1 MTKKTIGILLIL
13 LIVMIMGVGAIS
25 AAYTND
31 VLLEEVSDTDIATA
45 SVVLKQDNNAS
56 LLASEASS
64 DVEKINENDNYDEK
78 SNQKLGST
86 SSNLNNDVL
95 SASNNDLVKASSNSF
110 YYEKTRTWYEDL
122 DDAIDEACD
131 NGGGKIRIWRGT
143 YGSDSDDVKIKISKG
158 VSITI
163 EPYGPDHTVIFD
175 GSKNDKWFFAIADNN
190 AKVTINNITFRNGG
204 AFQGGAIEIDEG
216 ELNLNNCIF
225 EGNKA
230 FQNLAG
236 GYGWGGAIYIDDDKC
251 TLEARNC
258 RFINNNAAS
267 GGGAVCVEG
276 EGSEARFYNC
286 YFEGN
291 TAVDGNDVLDKDKG
305 AHTFSYCDFIGQ
317 GSIEYEV
324 NYVDKSVTITPDVEG
339 KDEVN
344 YLALYHYGEF
354 YRGESYTASYDIS
367 KTFNTLDLGSYT
379 IYMMYSEQKRYIYKN
394 ASFRIVAN
402 DFILDDTQPFES
414 LSAAVNAIPNGGT
427 GVITVSGGT
436 YTESENFDV
445 IINNNKKVTI
455 MPKDGSLEPV
465 IFSANSY
472 LYQQMLKIYAD
483 CHLTMEDITITGQF
497 NNALYFDSGSY
508 GTISNCEFEN
518 IVNDA
523 KTMHPIN
530 MWNSNVLLNDCTFQS
545 NGNIL
550 CSYST
555 LNIIDCTFTN
565 NSAGYDGGAIGA
577 GTSNLTV
584 NGSKFI
590 DNVASRYG
598 GAIYAAH
605 LKVYD
610 TEFTGNSAETGGAIY
625 IENAN
630 SIINI
635 TSSVFD
641 SNIADNY
648 RNIYSES
655 ITREINF
662 EYNEYDLNLNISK
675 KDGSY
680 GLEYILDGDFDW
692 GSNLNNNY
700 TVLAGVADNETV
712 FGDLLAVEDN
722 KFKINLGVLSGGT
735 HEFFMPGID
744 YQKDRLDHFFGYH
757 YYSDLYENEFYLNDA
772 AYAKILIDKAK
783 ITLNL
788 IVNNVLI
795 PETPVLNIE
804 ANWDNNYT
812 IFVGNKYYQV
822 EVVNGKASMQLTG
835 LDLGNH
841 TVVGM
846 RDADENFE
854 MTMNFTTFT
863 ISKTY
868 SNFLVLST
876 NVEYDTLNEAV
887 ANSNGEDVIYIKK
900 GIYKNTGIV
909 ISNKTLDIIA
919 LEGAIFDAQ
928 GADANFIIVS
938 ENAAVDIW
946 GITFRGLHNRNTNY
960 GAIVNHGYLSLFA
973 CNFTDNKIT
982 KTSFAENG
990 GAAIFSDGYALEID
1004 DCNFINN
1011 EAPLKVGTAAVTS
1024 LGHDNVLITDSK
1036 FINNSAREGG
1046 AVHFKNIIQFE
1057 DAITSCDFEKNTA
1070 VKGSAIYVGNNSA
1083 YISVTLSDFKKN
1095 DIKNSLGE
1103 NAQLEG
1109 GVIYVNANNDVVLDI
1124 SLSNFEDNAN
1134 SNVDGG
1140 VICLDGS
1147 SRASIG
1153 SCIFNN
1159 NSGKRGS
1166 VILIKNPYDK
1176 KLTLF
1181 IDSSAFTNNNAVT
1194 GAILTSP
1201 RVTAF
1206 IDECL
1211 FANNTGE
1218 NRHICS
1224 NGFTVVHD
1232 SIFEV
1237 RDAKLNASSV
1247 RYGENAVISGIA
1259 DIGTNLNTAANLTVA
1274 GENVMI
1280 DIKNNT
1286 FSYKTE
1292 ILDHGKYYAVLKS
1305 IADSNNNKYLMD
1317 SITEIFRVNRNP
1329 IELNVSV
1336 DNITYGETLK
1346 VVERLPSNAM
1356 GTLGYQLNG
1365 KYYTKEEIESLKL
1378 DAGKYS
1384 LVAFYDYDDFA
1395 FSSTVVNFEVY
1406 KANPTI
1412 SVADVEV
1419 GYGDTII
1426 LNIETNVPSVY
1437 AIEIGDYKTAKFI
1450 NQSGSVEIE
1459 KTFEPGSY
1467 TIKVTSRARVNYI
1480 SNSTEATLKVNKNRA
1495 LFTLM
1500 GTDNIANSDESVLL
1514 VSTPDNAADTVT
1526 QSGMGDLSI
1535 SDFDDGTYEINAVFE
1550 GNDKYYSD
1558 NNKKTSLSIMKS
1570 AIILNNENLRASSDD
1585 NNLGEWGGEGKFLYQ
1600 YDEDDDY
1607 SYFDTL
1613 EDAVDEAVLY
1623 GAGIIT
1629 VRGGT
1634 YSVYSMD
1641 IEGEVELTIRAYA
1654 DEEVI
1659 FDCGGDDYFMLL
1671 TYETEVEPMEAP
1683 PFFYTYQTEGPTV
1696 TLENITVTG
1705 GKCTYGGAI
1714 DLEAGILTLMNC
1726 NFINNQ
1732 ATQGGAIYIGQSDAE
1747 NDAMVIAVNTT
1758 FINNYA
1764 EDEGGAIYIA
1774 SDNLDGQTTSASF
1787 YLCTFLENYQ
1797 GEDDERVRNY
1807 FAGGNVEEITS
1818 QYCVF
1823 NGNGEI
1829 YNLTIDKINQTV
1841 YVNGT
1846 SNDRFDSVVLLYFGQ
1861 APLYTFY
1868 NNGNPDFSIAFEDVM
1883 GGNYTLGVMNDHKFN
1898 TYIFDVQFEMIV
1910 PNFIISE
1917 DEVYENL
1924 TDAIDA
1930 VAQNGVIYANVN
1942 YYYEDNM
1949 EIDIRKSF
1957 TLKNFRDEGVIFDGS
1972 STQWFFT
1979 IAEGCSVV
1987 FDGIYFT
1994 DGAVKNHASIE
2005 NYGTLIIKNCTF
2017 ESFET
2022 GAIIYNSGLLNILN
2036 STFSL
2041 NSVNNAIVL
2050 NDANLFVDTVEFS
2063 YNIVNINSAVY
2074 NNGVA
2079 EIVSSNFTGNYN
2091 GGNGGAIYS
2100 INSLSIKDAVF
2111 TENEGYN
2118 GGVVYNEG
2126 TLVVLNST
2134 FEDNTANGYGG
2145 AIFNENKA
2153 NIFNSTFTGSSSEID
2168 GGAIYNNNVMAVDN
2182 STLVGNTANGRGG
2195 AIYNNKSLEL
2205 TKSLFGINFA
2215 DEFANIYNAG
2225 NIQFSENIFDFYDV
2239 ILIIPDGEYGIT
2251 TTITGTLD
2259 PQFNMDLQVVLPGF
2273 VNYEPATVT
2282 ISDGVFE
2289 YTTDILPKGV
2299 YDVVL
2304 NEVLQDN
2311 NYNLYYGEAITDR
2324 LIIHKANVYIN
2335 VTVDDIVLRNTDK
2348 AAPVLK
2354 ISANKDG
2361 LLRILFNNKFSEV
2374 NVVGGQVT
2382 LSLDAVGEGNY
2393 SVMVIREGDENYND
2407 AVNTTSFTVT
2417 EYEGSFIVNSTGGKF
2432 DNLSSAIENSESED
2446 IIYVMEGT
2454 YSGEVNL
2461 AQTISGKKL
2470 SIISLG
2476 DVVFDGNSTD
2486 LSFLTISENSDVTLC
2501 DIVITGFNAKN
2512 KLGVISNQGNL
2523 TVDGC
2528 TFTNNN
2534 LVEESSRIINTA
2546 GNLNIVDSEF
2556 YDNTLYGS
2564 DIIYGAIINGVANII
2579 VNESTFENNTINHG
2593 SIIRGVSMDSVKII
2607 SNEFAE
2613 NILSEESRIIYIF
2626 YSTDVFINS
2635 VFYNN
2640 NQSGIVIYSFGNSK
2654 LLVNNSIFIGN
2665 TMEYI
2670 INSGDNTQCIISE
2683 CAFTDN
2689 AVKNAVLSKD
2699 KNLSVLKSIFS
2710 ANTLSAQG
2718 ALNIASDMNATV
2730 NGSVFTENGVDK
2742 YRNIYSISAVNISNT
2757 TFDAINVDFTV
2768 HDIYYGQNETING
2781 TIDIGTNLNFTVNL
2795 DINSNTYSVNVTDG
2809 KFTYNAGILNGG
2821 DYNVVLNAED
2831 NNSNTYVFDKITKMF
2846 TVNRIDP
2853 ELSVS
2858 ISNIT
2863 RDEKLKVNTTLSNM
2877 FETVNRTAIN
2887 NITGEKFNITINK
2900 SATVRIVYEL
2910 NGNVY
2915 SKEQLEN
2922 LTLNPGNYLVT
2933 AMYGG
2938 DKNYLPATVMV
2949 NVVVHKIAP
2958 NITVSDVAANYAED
2972 IKVNVSVDVADYYTL
2987 FIGNE
2992 SKTLYVEDNATFIFQ
3007 NADFK
3012 PGSYEILAYVFE
3024 SDGYKEAYAN
3034 ATLTVN
3040 KAYGFFNLSND
3051 LIIYGENATIGVTV
3065 PVNAYGNITYVV
3077 YDENMKLVYTIKQS
3091 CLEELIVPNLNVG
3104 KYIVTGTYEGD
3115 SYYAADSRINSAVI
3129 LVLAKSI
3136 DLNITA
3142 SNITYGENATVNV
3155 ESNVDG
3161 KYLVYVGNKQF
3172 VVTVVNGAGNISV
3185 PDLSA
3190 GNHVVNVTVIDT
3202 NYSGFNETIF
3212 DVDHKPAS
3220 ATVSVEDIVY
3230 GDDAIVF
3237 VYGEIDGKY
3246 IVEIYNQNYTVN
3258 VVDGKGNTTISNL
3271 TVDEDIL
3278 TSVTL
3283 VDSNYSA
3290 YNTTTFNI
3298 APKQI
3303 SANII
3308 IKNITY
3314 GEDVAVIIQS
3324 DIAGD
3329 YIVTIRDINYTI
3341 SVKGKYGVKFIPNL
3355 GAGEDI
3361 IAYVSIVDGN
3371 YSAYNTTRFN
3381 ITPLVASVSIS
3392 VENITYGNDTV
3403 VSVVADVDG
3412 DYIVTIR
3419 DVNYTVSVNGGNG
3432 VVFISDLG
3440 VGSQIG
3446 VTVKRDDNYSAF
3458 NETAFDIVRKE
3469 TNVFVSVDDIV
3480 WNESAVVN
3488 VSADIDG
3495 MYALYVNNTEYLI
3508 NVTDGKANRVISG
3521 LAAGNYVVQ
3530 IGIVDGNY
3538 SAFNETAFNVVPK
3551 AVFLVVSVEDITY
3564 GEKARVIIEADA
3576 DGDYIVTIRD
3586 VNYTVS
3592 VNGGNGVVFISD
3604 LGVGSQI
3611 GVTVKRDDNYSAFN
3625 ETAFD
3630 IVRKETNVFVSVDDI
3645 VWNESA
3651 VVNVSADIDGMYA
3664 LYVNNTEY
3672 LINVTDGK
3680 ANRVISG
3687 LAAGNYVVQIG
3698 IVDGNYSAFNE
3709 TAFNVVPKAVFLVVS
3724 VEDITYGEKAR
3735 VIIEADLD
3743 GVYFVYVDNKQFAVT
3758 VRDGVGNVSVS
3769 NLTVG
3774 SYDVNVSIVDSNY
3787 GAVNST
3793 SFAVVPKQINVS
3805 VTVGDIVYGESAV
3818 VIVMSEVDGEYLVY
3832 VGDSPHVV
3840 NVVGSIGNVTV
3851 DGLAAGSHNANV
3863 NVVDGNYSGVASTT
3877 FEVVKAKTNVD
3888 IDFENVTTERPI
3900 LNFKLPADASGN
3912 VSLYVNGILS
3922 QIVNLVNGN
3931 AIIIVPNLITGYNN
3945 ITLVYSGD
3953 GNYGPVNKSAVINRN
3968 ATIRASDMTRG
3979 YNSGLDYNATLFDGN
3994 ESPLSNANV
4003 TIKVD
4008 TNIYTVQTDSNGV
4021 LKFNNKLAVGDYAI
4035 VILNPETDE
4044 YKLANLKIV
4053 KRITD
4058 NRNATIFFA
4067 DGSNYKVRIIGDDG
4081 DYVGA
4086 GEIVKINVG
4095 GKTCSVKTDK
4105 DGYANLKLSLK
4116 VKKYTITVTYKGF
4129 TTKNIVTVKSVVKP
4143 LKKTVKVKS
4152 TAKKLNIKLK
4162 LKGKKVLKKKYVYL
4176 KFKGKTYKAKT
4187 NQKGIATF
4195 KVSKSVI
4202 QKLNKG
4208 KKYKAVFTYK
4218 AKANGKTIKNTATCY
4233 VQKR

>member
-1 MTKKTIGILLIL
+1 
-13 LIVMIMGVGAIS
+13 MIMGVGAIS
-25 AAYTND
+25 AADTND
-31 VLLEEVSDTDIATA
+31 ALLGEVSDTDIATV

-78 SNQKLGST
+78 SNQKLGSA

-95 SASNNDLVKASSNSF
+95 SASNDDLVKASSNSF
-110 YYEKTRTWYEDL
+110 YYEKTGTWYEDL
-122 DDAIDEACD
+122 DDAVDEACD

-143 YGSDSDDVKIKISKG
+143 YGSDSDDVKIKISDG

-175 GSKNDKWFFAIADNN
+175 GSKNDKWFFAIADDN
-190 AKVTINNITFRNGG
+190 AKVIINNITFRNGG
-204 AFQGGAIEIDEG
+204 AFQGGAIEVDEG

-236 GYGWGGAIYIDDDKC
+236 GYGWGGAIYLDDDSC

-291 TAVDGNDVLDKDKG
+291 TAVEGNDVHDKDKG

-317 GSIEYEV
+317 GSIKYEV

-339 KDEVN
+339 QDEVN

-354 YRGESYTASYDIS
+354 YRGESYTSSYDIS
-367 KTFNTLDLGSYT
+367 KTFNNLDLGSYT
-379 IYMMYSEQKRYIYKN
+379 IYMMYSDQKRYIYKD

-402 DFILDDTQPFES
+402 DFILDDTQPFAN
-414 LSAAVNAIPNGGT
+414 LSAAVAAIPDGGT
-427 GVITVSGGT
+427 GVITVNGGT
-436 YTESENFDV
+436 YTESENFNV
-445 IINNNKKVTI
+445 KIENNKKVTI
-455 MPKDGSLEPV
+455 RPKDDSLEQV
-465 IFSANSY
+465 IFSANSSVSLLLDIFAGCY
-472 LYQQMLKIYAD
+472 
-483 CHLTMEDITITGQF
+483 LTMEDITMTGEF
-497 NNALYFDSGSY
+497 INALFFENAD
-508 GTISNCEFEN
+508 GTISNCEFKN
-518 IVNDA
+518 ILGDER
-523 KTMHPIN
+523 TSRHPISI
-530 MWNSNVLLNDCTFQS
+530 WYSNVVLNDCTFES
-545 NGNIL
+545 NSNIV
-550 CSYST
+550 CRQST
-555 LNIIDCTFTN
+555 LNVTDCTFTN
-565 NSAGYDGGAIGA
+565 NSDYYGGAIA
-577 GTSNLTV
+577 DTFYLSNLTV
-584 NGSKFI
+584 TGSKFI
-590 DNVASRYG
+590 GNDALHQG
-598 GAIYAAH
+598 GAIIAGN
-605 LKVYD
+605 LKIHD
-610 TEFTGNSAETGGAIY
+610 TEFIRNSAETGGAIY
-625 IENAN
+625 IGNAN

-635 TSSVFD
+635 TDCVFD

-655 ITREINF
+655 LTREINLA
-662 EYNEYDLNLNISK
+662 YNEYDLNLYISK

-680 GLEYILDGDFDW
+680 GLEYVLDGIFDW

-712 FGDLLAVEDN
+712 FGDLLTIEDN
-722 KFKINLGVLSGGT
+722 KFKINMGVLSAGT
-735 HEFFMPGID
+735 HEFYMHGID
-744 YQKDRLDHFFGYH
+744 YQRDRLDHFFGYH
-757 YYSDLYENEFYLNDA
+757 YYSDLYENEFYLNDT

-788 IVNNVLI
+788 AVDNVLI

-822 EVVNGKASMQLTG
+822 EVVNGKASMQLIG

-854 MTMNFTTFT
+854 LVMNFTTFT
-863 ISKTY
+863 IAKTY

-887 ANSNGEDVIYIKK
+887 ANSNEVDVIYIKK
-900 GIYKNTGIV
+900 GTYKNTGIV

-919 LEGAIFDAQ
+919 LEGAVFDAQ
-928 GADANFIIVS
+928 GADANFIIVN
-938 ENAAVDIW
+938 ENTAVDIW

-990 GAAIFSDGYALEID
+990 GAAIFHDGYSLEID
-1004 DCNFINN
+1004 NCNFINN

-1024 LGHDNVLITDSK
+1024 AGYEDVSIIDSK
-1036 FINNSAREGG
+1036 FINNTAREGG
-1046 AVHFKNIIQFE
+1046 ALHFKNISQFE
-1057 DAITSCDFEKNTA
+1057 AAIISCDFEQNTA
-1070 VKGSAIYVGNNSA
+1070 VKGSAMYIGNNSR
-1083 YISVTLSDFKKN
+1083 YLSVISSGFKKN

-1103 NAQLEG
+1103 NDQLEG
-1109 GVIYVNANNDVVLDI
+1109 GVIYVNANTSEVILDI
-1124 SLSNFEDNAN
+1124 GASYFENNSN

-1140 VICLDGS
+1140 VICLDG
-1147 SRASIG
+1147 ASKAYIE
-1153 SCIFNN
+1153 SCIFDYNL
-1159 NSGKRGS
+1159 GKLGS
-1166 VILIKNPYDK
+1166 VILIKNPYNK

-1181 IDSSAFTNNNAVT
+1181 VDSSVFINNTAAT
-1194 GAILTSP
+1194 GAIATSP
-1201 RVTAF
+1201 RVTTF

-1211 FANNTGE
+1211 FENNTGE
-1218 NRHICS
+1218 NRHIYN
-1224 NGFTVVHD
+1224 NGFAVVQN
-1232 SIFEV
+1232 SIFDV
-1237 RDAKLNASSV
+1237 KDIKLNALSV
-1247 RYGENAVISGIA
+1247 QYGENAVIGGIA

-1286 FSYKTE
+1286 FSYKTN
-1292 ILDHGKYYAVLKS
+1292 ILDHGRYYAVLNS
-1305 IADSNNNKYLMD
+1305 IVDSNNNTYLMD

-1356 GTLGYQLNG
+1356 GTLAYQLNG
-1365 KYYTKEEIESLKL
+1365 KYYTKDEIEALKL

-1426 LNIETNVPSVY
+1426 LNIETNVPSIY
-1437 AIEIGDYKTAKFI
+1437 IIEIEDYKTVKFI
-1450 NQSGSVEIE
+1450 NQSSSVEIE

-1480 SNSTEATLKVNKNRA
+1480 SNYTEATLKVNKNRA
-1495 LFTLM
+1495 FTLR
-1500 GTDNIANSDESVLL
+1500 GTDRVIDSDEAILM
-1514 VSTPDNAADTVT
+1514 VSTPDNVVDTVT
-1526 QSGMGDLSI
+1526 QSGLDDLFI
-1535 SDFDDGTYEINAVFE
+1535 SDFDDGTYEINAVVE
-1550 GNDKYYSD
+1550 GDNQYYSE
-1558 NNKKTSLSIMKS
+1558 NNIKNTPLSLMKS
-1570 AIILNNENLRASSDD
+1570 SINLNNENLRASPDN
-1585 NNLGEWGGEGKFLYQ
+1585 NNLGEWDDEGKFIYQ

-1613 EDAVDEAVLY
+1613 EDAVEEAVLY

-1634 YSVYSMD
+1634 YSVSSMD
-1641 IEGEVELTIRAYA
+1641 IEGEVELTIRASG

-1659 FDCGGDDYFMLL
+1659 FDCGGEDYFMLL

-1714 DLEAGILTLMNC
+1714 DLEAGTLTLMNC
-1726 NFINNQ
+1726 NFYNNQ

-1823 NGNGEI
+1823 NGDGEI

-1846 SNDRFDSVVLLYFGQ
+1846 SNDRFDSVVLLYFDQ
-1861 APLYTFY
+1861 VPLYTFY
-1868 NNGNPDFSIAFEDVM
+1868 NNGNPDFNITFEDVM

-1942 YYYEDNM
+1942 YYDEDNM
-1949 EIDIRKSF
+1949 EIDIGKSF
-1957 TLKNFRDEGVIFDGS
+1957 TLKNFRDDGVIFDGS
-1972 STQWFFT
+1972 SAKWFFT

-1994 DGAVKNHASIE
+1994 DGAIKTHAAIE
-2005 NYGTLIIKNCTF
+2005 NYGTLTLKNCTF

-2022 GAIIYNSGLLNILN
+2022 GAIIYNSGQLNIFN

-2041 NSVNNAIVL
+2041 NFVDNAIVL
-2050 NDANLFVDTVEFS
+2050 NDMNLFIDKVEFS
-2063 YNIVNINSAVY
+2063 SNIINISSVVY
-2074 NNGVA
+2074 SNWVA
-2079 EIVSSNFTGNYN
+2079 EIVSSNFTDNYN
-2091 GGNGGAIYS
+2091 SGNGGAIYNK
-2100 INSLSIKDAVF
+2100 NSLSIKDTVF

-2118 GGVVYNEG
+2118 GGAVYNEG
-2126 TLVVLNST
+2126 TLKVLNST

-2145 AIFNENKA
+2145 AIFNGNEA
-2153 NIFNSTFTGSSSEID
+2153 NIFNSTFTGGFSEID
-2168 GGAIYNNNVMAVDN
+2168 GGAIYNNNIMAVDN

-2215 DEFANIYNAG
+2215 GEFANIFNAED
-2225 NIQFSENIFDFYDV
+2225 IQFSENIFDFYDV
-2239 ILIIPDGEYGIT
+2239 ILIIPDGEYGIN
-2251 TTITGTLD
+2251 TTIVGTLD
-2259 PQFNMDLQVVLPGF
+2259 PQFNMGLQLILPGF
-2273 VNYEPATVT
+2273 VNHKGATVS
-2282 ISDGVFE
+2282 ISEGVFE

-2304 NEVLQDN
+2304 NEVIHDVYRN
-2311 NYNLYYGEAITDR
+2311 IYYGEAISDR
-2324 LIIHKANVYIN
+2324 LIIYKANVYIN
-2335 VTVDDIVLRNTDK
+2335 ITVDDIVLRNTDQ

-2354 ISANKDG
+2354 INASKDG
-2361 LLRILFNNKFSEV
+2361 LMRILFNNKFSEV
-2374 NVVGGQVT
+2374 NVVGGQATVT
-2382 LSLDAVGEGNY
+2382 LDTVGEGNY
-2393 SVMVIREGDENYND
+2393 SVFAVREGDENYTD
-2407 AVNTTSFTVT
+2407 AVNTTTFTVT
-2417 EYEGSFIVNSTGGKF
+2417 KYEGNFIVNSTGGKF
-2432 DNLSSAIENSESED
+2432 DNLSAAIENSADED

-2454 YSGEVNL
+2454 YSGEDNL
-2461 AQTISGKKL
+2461 AQDISGKKL

-2476 DVVFDGNSTD
+2476 DVVFDGNSSELYFLYVD
-2486 LSFLTISENSDVTLC
+2486 LDADVTISDV
-2501 DIVITGFNAKN
+2501 VITGFNTQFFS
-2512 KLGVISNQGNL
+2512 GVIVNRGNL
-2523 TVDGC
+2523 AVDGC
-2528 TFTNNN
+2528 IFANNTLDGTNVNALIYN
-2534 LVEESSRIINTA
+2534 Q
-2546 GNLNIVDSEF
+2546 GNLNIVESEF
-2556 YDNTLYGS
+2556 YDNYMSFFKNL
-2564 DIIYGAIINGVANII
+2564 IYSYKAYPNVSNVFI
-2579 VNESTFENNTINHG
+2579 NESTFENNTIESQDMICIMYADSTKFMSNVFAQNKLISRG
-2593 SIIRGVSMDSVKII
+2593 NII
-2607 SNEFAE
+2607 
-2613 NILSEESRIIYIF
+2613 NIGHSEEVLI
-2626 YSTDVFINS
+2626 DS

-2640 NQSGIVIYSFGNSK
+2640 TPYQDIINAVENTNV
-2654 LLVNNSIFIGN
+2654 LVNNSIFIDNAAIG
-2665 TMEYI
+2665 I
-2670 INSGDNTQCIISE
+2670 INSQSNGQNTISG
-2683 CAFTDN
+2683 CTFTN
-2689 AVKNAVLSKD
+2689 STVENVVYSED
-2699 KNLSVLKSIFS
+2699 KNLSVLESVFS
-2710 ANTLSAQG
+2710 ANTLSG
-2718 ALNIASDMNATV
+2718 NGSLSIGSSVNAIV
-2730 NGSVFTENGVDK
+2730 NGSVFVNNNADK
-2742 YRNIYSISAVNISNT
+2742 FRNIYTQTSNLNITNSV
-2757 TFDAINVDFTV
+2757 FDALNVDFTV
-2768 HDIYYGQNETING
+2768 HDRDYGQNETIEG
-2781 TIDIGTNLNFTVNL
+2781 SIDIGTNFNFTVNL
-2795 DINSNTYSVNVTDG
+2795 DINSNSYSVNVTDS

-2821 DYNVVLNAED
+2821 DYNVVLNAKD
-2831 NNSNTYVFDKITKMF
+2831 NNSNEFVFDKITKIF

-2853 ELSVS
+2853 GLSVS
-2858 ISNIT
+2858 IESDISFG
-2863 RDEKLKVNTTLSNM
+2863 EKLKVNTTLSNM

-2900 SATVRIVYEL
+2900 SATVRIVYGL
-2910 NGNVY
+2910 DGNVY
-2915 SKEQLEN
+2915 NKTQLEN

-3051 LIIYGENATIGVTV
+3051 LIIYGEKATIGVTV
-3065 PVNAYGNITYVV
+3065 PVNAYGNITYSV
-3077 YDENMKLVYTIKQS
+3077 YDGNMKLVYTIKQS

-3104 KYIVTGTYEGD
+3104 KYIVTGSYEGD
-3115 SYYAADSRINSAVI
+3115 SYYSADSRINSAVI
-3129 LVLAKSI
+3129 LVIAKSI

-3142 SNITYGENATVNV
+3142 SNVTYGENATVIV

-3161 KYLVYVGNKQF
+3161 KYLVYVGNNQF

-3190 GNHVVNVTVIDT
+3190 GSHVVNVTVIDT

-3212 DVDHKPAS
+3212 DVSLKPAS

-3355 GAGEDI
+3355 SAGENI
-3361 IAYVSIVDGN
+3361 IASVSIVNGN

-3381 ITPLVASVSIS
+3381 ITPIDASVAVY

-3403 VSVVADVDG
+3403 VTVVADVDG

-3432 VVFISDLG
+3432 VVFIPDLG

-3508 NVTDGKANRVISG
+3508 NVTDGKANKVISG
-3521 LAAGNYVVQ
+3521 LTVGNYVVQ

-3592 VNGGNGVVFISD
+3592 VNGGNGVVFIPD

-3680 ANRVISG
+3680 ANKVISG
-3687 LAAGNYVVQIG
+3687 LTVGNYVVQIG

-3735 VIIEADLD
+3735 VIIEADID
-3743 GVYFVYVDNKQFAVT
+3743 GLYRVYVENEQFEVT
-3758 VRDGVGNVSVS
+3758 VRDGAGNVSVS

-3774 SYDVNVSIVDSNY
+3774 SYDVNANIVDSNY

-3805 VTVGDIVYGESAV
+3805 VTVGDIVYGENAV
-3818 VIVMSEVDGEYLVY
+3818 VIVVSEVDGEYLVH
-3832 VGDSPHVV
+3832 VGDSPYVV
-3840 NVVGSIGNVTV
+3840 NVDDGVGNVTV
-3851 DGLAAGSHNANV
+3851 DGLAAGSHNVNV
-3863 NVVDGNYSGVASTT
+3863 NVLDGNYSGVASTT

-3945 ITLVYSGD
+3945 VTLVYSGD
-3953 GNYGPVNKSAVINRN
+3953 SNYGSVNKSAVINRN

-3994 ESPLSNANV
+3994 ESPLANANV

-4067 DGSNYKVRIIGDDG
+4067 DGSNYKVRIVGDDG
-4081 DYVGA
+4081 NYVGA

-4095 GKTCSVKTDK
+4095 GKTYSVKTDK

-4152 TAKKLNIKLK
+4152 TAKKLNIKVK

-4176 KFKGKTYKAKT
+4176 KLKGKTYKAKT

-4195 KVSKSVI
+4195 KVPKNVI

>member
-1 MTKKTIGILLIL
+1 MTKKTIGVLLIL
-13 LIVMIMGVGAIS
+13 FIVMIMGVGAIS
-25 AAYTND
+25 AADTND
-31 VLLEEVSDTDIATA
+31 ALLEEVSDTDIATA

-56 LLASEASS
+56 LLASEARS
-64 DVEKINENDNYDEK
+64 DVEKINENNNYDEK
-78 SNQKLGST
+78 SNQKL
-86 SSNLNNDVL
+86 SSASFNLNNDVL
-95 SASNNDLVKASSNSF
+95 SASNDDLVKASSNSF
-110 YYEKTRTWYEDL
+110 YYEKTGTWYDDL
-122 DDAIDEACD
+122 DDAVDEACD

-143 YGSDSDDVKIKISKG
+143 YGSDSDDVKIKISDD

-236 GYGWGGAIYIDDDKC
+236 GYGWGGAIYIDDDSC

-291 TAVDGNDVLDKDKG
+291 TAEEGNDVHDKDKG

-324 NYVDKSVTITPDVEG
+324 NYVDKSVTITPDVED

-354 YRGESYTASYDIS
+354 YRGESFTNLDTSE
-367 KTFNTLDLGSYT
+367 TFTNLELGSYT
-379 IYMMYSEQKRYIYKN
+379 IYMMYSTQKRYIYKD

-402 DFILDDTQPFES
+402 DFILNDAQPFAS
-414 LSAAVNAIPNGGT
+414 LSAAVNAIPQGGT
-427 GVITVSGGT
+427 GVITVNGGT
-436 YTESENFDV
+436 YTESENFNV

-455 MPKDGSLEPV
+455 MPKEGSLEDV
-465 IFSANSY
+465 IFSANS
-472 LYQQMLKIYAD
+472 LYQRVLEINED
-483 CHLTMEDITITGQF
+483 CYLTMEDITITGLL
-497 NNALYFDSGSY
+497 NNALDFKSGSY
-508 GTISNCEFEN
+508 GAISNCEFEN
-518 IVNDA
+518 IVNNA

-577 GTSNLTV
+577 STSNLTV
-584 NGSKFI
+584 NSSKFI
-590 DNVASRYG
+590 DNAASRYG

-610 TEFTGNSAETGGAIY
+610 TEFIGNSAETGGAVY
-625 IENAN
+625 ITNAN

-641 SNIADNY
+641 SNNASNY
-648 RNIYSES
+648 RNIYSDS
-655 ITREINF
+655 LTREINL
-662 EYNEYDLNLNISK
+662 EYNEYDLNLKISK

-680 GLEYILDGDFDW
+680 GFEYILDGDFDW

-712 FGDLLAVEDN
+712 FGDLLTIEDN
-722 KFKINLGVLSGGT
+722 KFKINVGVLSGGT

-788 IVNNVLI
+788 VVNNVLI
-795 PETPVLNIE
+795 PETPVLNID

-835 LDLGNH
+835 LDLGNY

-854 MTMNFTTFT
+854 LAMNFTTFT
-863 ISKTY
+863 IAKTY

-887 ANSNGEDVIYIKK
+887 ANSNEEDVIYIKN
-900 GIYKNTGIV
+900 GTYKNTGIV

-928 GADANFIIVS
+928 GADANFIIVN

-973 CNFTDNKIT
+973 CNFTNNKIT

-990 GAAIFSDGYALEID
+990 GAAIFSDGYLLEID
-1004 DCNFINN
+1004 NCNFINN

-1024 LGHDNVLITDSK
+1024 LGHEDVSIMDSK
-1036 FINNSAREGG
+1036 FINNTAREGG
-1046 AVHFKNIIQFE
+1046 ALHFKNISQFE
-1057 DAITSCDFEKNTA
+1057 AAIISCDFEQNTA
-1070 VKGSAIYVGNNSA
+1070 VKGSTIYIGNNSR
-1083 YISVTLSDFKKN
+1083 YLSVISSSFKKN

-1109 GVIYVNANNDVVLDI
+1109 GVIYVNANASEVVLDI
-1124 SLSNFEDNAN
+1124 DASHFENNSN

-1140 VICLDGS
+1140 VICLDG
-1147 SRASIG
+1147 ASKAYIE
-1153 SCIFNN
+1153 SCIFDNN
-1159 NSGKRGS
+1159 LGKLGS
-1166 VILIKNPYDK
+1166 VILIKNPYNK

-1181 IDSSAFTNNNAVT
+1181 VDSSIFRNNTAAT
-1194 GAILTSP
+1194 GTITTSP
-1201 RVTAF
+1201 RVTTF

-1211 FANNTGE
+1211 FENNTGE
-1218 NRHICS
+1218 NRHIHN
-1224 NGFTVVHD
+1224 NGFTVVQD
-1232 SIFEV
+1232 SIFDV
-1237 RDAKLNASSV
+1237 KDIKLNALSV
-1247 RYGENAVISGIA
+1247 QYGENAVISGIA

-1286 FSYKTE
+1286 FSYKTD
-1292 ILDHGKYYAVLKS
+1292 ILSHGRYYAVLNS
-1305 IADSNNNKYLMD
+1305 IVDSNNNTYLMD

-1356 GTLGYQLNG
+1356 GELGYQLNG
-1365 KYYTKEEIESLKL
+1365 KYYTKEEIEALKL

-1384 LVAFYDYDDFA
+1384 LVAFYDYEDFA
-1395 FSSTVVNFEVY
+1395 FSSEVVNFEVY

-1412 SVADVEV
+1412 SVSDVEV
-1419 GYGDTII
+1419 EYGDTII

-1437 AIEIGDYKTAKFI
+1437 VIEIGDYKTAKFI
-1450 NQSGSVEIE
+1450 NQSSSVEIE

-1480 SNSTEATLKVNKNRA
+1480 SNFTEATLKVNKNLA
-1495 LFTLM
+1495 LFTLR
-1500 GTDNIANSDESVLL
+1500 GIDNVVDSDEVVIKVLA
-1514 VSTPDNAADTVT
+1514 PDNAAGNIKYTVTDSNKNVVHTVT
-1526 QSGMGDLSI
+1526 QSCRDDLVL
-1535 SDFDDGTYEINAVFE
+1535 SDLDGGNYEINAVFE
-1550 GNDKYYSD
+1550 DDDLYYSTD
-1558 NNKKTSLSIMKS
+1558 NIQKTSLSILGS
-1570 AIILNNENLRASSDD
+1570 AINLNNENLRASPDD
-1585 NNLGEWGGEGKFLYQ
+1585 NNLGEWDDEGKFIYQ

-1613 EDAVDEAVLY
+1613 EDAVDEAVLN

-1641 IEGEVELTIRAYA
+1641 IEGEVELTIRAYG
-1654 DEEVI
+1654 DEKVI
-1659 FDCGGDDYFMLL
+1659 FDCEGEDYFMLL
-1671 TYETEVEPMEAP
+1671 TYETEVETMEAP

-1714 DLEAGILTLMNC
+1714 DLEAGTLTLMNC
-1726 NFINNQ
+1726 NFYNNQ

-1823 NGNGEI
+1823 NGDGEI

-1846 SNDRFDSVVLLYFGQ
+1846 SNDRFDSVVLLYFDQ
-1861 APLYTFY
+1861 VPLYTFY
-1868 NNGNPDFSIAFEDVM
+1868 NNGNPDFNITFEDVM

-1942 YYYEDNM
+1942 YYDEDNM
-1949 EIDIRKSF
+1949 EIDIGKSF
-1957 TLKNFRDEGVIFDGS
+1957 TLKNFRDDGVIFDGS
-1972 STQWFFT
+1972 SAKWFFT

-1994 DGAVKNHASIE
+1994 DGAIKTHAAIE
-2005 NYGTLIIKNCTF
+2005 NYGNLTLKNCTF

-2022 GAIIYNSGLLNILN
+2022 GAIIYNSGQLNIFN

-2041 NSVNNAIVL
+2041 NFVDNAIVL
-2050 NDANLFVDTVEFS
+2050 NDMNLFIDKVEFS
-2063 YNIVNINSAVY
+2063 SNIINISSVVY
-2074 NNGVA
+2074 SNGVA
-2079 EIVSSNFTGNYN
+2079 EIVSSNFTDNYN
-2091 GGNGGAIYS
+2091 SGNGGAIYNK
-2100 INSLSIKDAVF
+2100 NSLSIKDTVF

-2118 GGVVYNEG
+2118 GGAVYNEG
-2126 TLVVLNST
+2126 TLKVLNST

-2145 AIFNENKA
+2145 AIFNGNEA
-2153 NIFNSTFTGSSSEID
+2153 NIFNSTFTGGSSEID
-2168 GGAIYNNNVMAVDN
+2168 GGAIYNNNIMAVDN

-2215 DEFANIYNAG
+2215 GEFANIFNAED
-2225 NIQFSENIFDFYDV
+2225 IQFSENIFDFYDV
-2239 ILIIPDGEYGIT
+2239 ILIIPDGEYGIN
-2251 TTITGTLD
+2251 TTIVGTLD
-2259 PQFNMDLQVVLPGF
+2259 PQFNMGLQLILPGF
-2273 VNYEPATVT
+2273 VNHKGATVS
-2282 ISDGVFE
+2282 ISEGVFE

-2304 NEVLQDN
+2304 NEVIHDVYGN
-2311 NYNLYYGEAITDR
+2311 IYYGEAISDR
-2324 LIIHKANVYIN
+2324 LIIYKANVYIN
-2335 VTVDDIVLRNTDK
+2335 ITVDDIVLRNTDQ

-2354 ISANKDG
+2354 INASKDG
-2361 LLRILFNNKFSEV
+2361 LMRILFNNKFSEV
-2374 NVVGGQVT
+2374 NVVGGQATVT
-2382 LSLDAVGEGNY
+2382 LDTVGEGNY
-2393 SVMVIREGDENYND
+2393 SVFAVREGDENYTD
-2407 AVNTTSFTVT
+2407 AVNTTTFTVT
-2417 EYEGSFIVNSTGGKF
+2417 EYEGNFIVNSTGGKF
-2432 DNLSSAIENSESED
+2432 DNLSAAIENSADED

-2454 YSGEVNL
+2454 YSGEDNL
-2461 AQTISGKKL
+2461 AQDISGKKL

-2476 DVVFDGNSTD
+2476 DVVFDGNSSGLYFLYVD
-2486 LSFLTISENSDVTLC
+2486 LDADVTISDV
-2501 DIVITGFNAKN
+2501 VITGFNTQFFS
-2512 KLGVISNQGNL
+2512 GVIVNRGNL
-2523 TVDGC
+2523 AVDGC
-2528 TFTNNN
+2528 IFANNTLDGTNVNALIYN
-2534 LVEESSRIINTA
+2534 Q
-2546 GNLNIVDSEF
+2546 GNLNIVESEF
-2556 YDNTLYGS
+2556 YDNYMSFFKNL
-2564 DIIYGAIINGVANII
+2564 IYSYKAYPNVSNVFI
-2579 VNESTFENNTINHG
+2579 NESTFENNTIESQDMICIMYADSTKFMSNVFAQNKLISRG
-2593 SIIRGVSMDSVKII
+2593 NII
-2607 SNEFAE
+2607 
-2613 NILSEESRIIYIF
+2613 NIGHSEEVLI
-2626 YSTDVFINS
+2626 DS

-2640 NQSGIVIYSFGNSK
+2640 TPYQDIINAVDNTNV
-2654 LLVNNSIFIGN
+2654 LVNNSIFIDNAAIG
-2665 TMEYI
+2665 I
-2670 INSGDNTQCIISE
+2670 INSQSNGQNTISG
-2683 CAFTDN
+2683 CTFTN
-2689 AVKNAVLSKD
+2689 STVENVVYSED
-2699 KNLSVLKSIFS
+2699 KNLSVLESVFS
-2710 ANTLSAQG
+2710 ANNLSG
-2718 ALNIASDMNATV
+2718 NGSLSIGSSVNAIV
-2730 NGSVFTENGVDK
+2730 NGSVFVNNNADK
-2742 YRNIYSISAVNISNT
+2742 FRNIYTQTSNLNITNSV
-2757 TFDAINVDFTV
+2757 FDALNVDFTV
-2768 HDIYYGQNETING
+2768 HDRDYGQNETIEG
-2781 TIDIGTNLNFTVNL
+2781 SIDIGTNFNFTVNL
-2795 DINSNTYSVNVTDG
+2795 DINSNSYSVNVTDS

-2821 DYNVVLNAED
+2821 DYNVVLNAKD
-2831 NNSNTYVFDKITKMF
+2831 NNLNEFVFDKITKIF

-2853 ELSVS
+2853 GLSVS
-2858 ISNIT
+2858 IENIT
-2863 RDEKLKVNTTLSNM
+2863 QGEKLKVNTTLINM
-2877 FETVNRTAIN
+2877 FETVNRTATN

-2900 SATVRIVYEL
+2900 SSTVRIVYEL

-2915 SKEQLEN
+2915 NKTQLEN

-2949 NVVVHKIAP
+2949 NMVVHKIAP
-2958 NITVSDVAANYAED
+2958 NITVSDVAVNYAED

-2992 SKTLYVEDNATFIFQ
+2992 SKTLYVEDNATFTFK

-3012 PGSYEILAYVFE
+3012 PGNYEILAYVFE
-3024 SDGYKEAYAN
+3024 SDGYTEAYAN

-3040 KAYGFFNLSND
+3040 KANGFFNLSND
-3051 LIIYGENATIGVTV
+3051 LIIYGENATISVTV
-3065 PVNAYGNITYVV
+3065 PVNAYGNIIYAV
-3077 YDENMKLVYTIKQS
+3077 YDGNMKRVYSIKQS

-3115 SYYAADSRINSAVI
+3115 SYYTNGSGINSSVI
-3129 LVLAKSI
+3129 FVIAKSI

-3142 SNITYGENATVNV
+3142 SNMTYGENATVNV

-3161 KYLVYVGNKQF
+3161 KYLVYVDNKQF

-3185 PDLSA
+3185 QDLSV
-3190 GNHVVNVTVIDT
+3190 GSHVVNVTVIDA

-3212 DVDHKPAS
+3212 DVAHKQAS
-3220 ATVSVEDIVY
+3220 ATVSVEDMEY
-3230 GDDAIVF
+3230 GDDATVF
-3237 VYGEIDGKY
+3237 VYGEVDGKY

-3258 VVDGKGNTTISNL
+3258 VVNGKGNTTISDLN
-3271 TVDEDIL
+3271 VNKDIL
-3278 TSVTL
+3278 ASVTL
-3283 VDSNYSA
+3283 VDSNYSV

-3303 SANII
+3303 SVNII
-3308 IKNITY
+3308 IKNIAY
-3314 GEDVAVIIQS
+3314 SEDTTVIIQS

-3329 YIVTIRDINYTI
+3329 YIVNIRDINYTV
-3341 SVKGKYGVKFIPNL
+3341 SVNGGDGVKFISNL
-3355 GAGEDI
+3355 SAGEDI
-3361 IAYVSIVDGN
+3361 IASVSIVNGN

-3381 ITPLVASVSIS
+3381 ITPIEASVAIS

-3403 VSVVADVDG
+3403 VSVVANVDG
-3412 DYIVTIR
+3412 DYIVSIR

-3432 VVFISDLG
+3432 VLFISDLG
-3440 VGSQIG
+3440 VGRLLNVMIIILRLMKLHLILL
-3446 VTVKRDDNYSAF
+3446 VKR
-3458 NETAFDIVRKE
+3458 V
-3469 TNVFVSVDDIV
+3469 
-3480 WNESAVVN
+3480 
-3488 VSADIDG
+3488 
-3495 MYALYVNNTEYLI
+3495 M
-3508 NVTDGKANRVISG
+3508 
-3521 LAAGNYVVQ
+3521 
-3530 IGIVDGNY
+3530 
-3538 SAFNETAFNVVPK
+3538 
-3551 AVFLVVSVEDITY
+3551 FL
-3564 GEKARVIIEADA
+3564 
-3576 DGDYIVTIRD
+3576 
-3586 VNYTVS
+3586 
-3592 VNGGNGVVFISD
+3592 
-3604 LGVGSQI
+3604 
-3611 GVTVKRDDNYSAFN
+3611 
-3625 ETAFD
+3625 
-3630 IVRKETNVFVSVDDI
+3630 
-3645 VWNESA
+3645 
-3651 VVNVSADIDGMYA
+3651 
-3664 LYVNNTEY
+3664 
-3672 LINVTDGK
+3672 
-3680 ANRVISG
+3680 
-3687 LAAGNYVVQIG
+3687 
-3698 IVDGNYSAFNE
+3698 
-3709 TAFNVVPKAVFLVVS
+3709 FLL
-3724 VEDITYGEKAR
+3724 R
-3735 VIIEADLD
+3735 
-3743 GVYFVYVDNKQFAVT
+3743 
-3758 VRDGVGNVSVS
+3758 
-3769 NLTVG
+3769 
-3774 SYDVNVSIVDSNY
+3774 
-3787 GAVNST
+3787 
-3793 SFAVVPKQINVS
+3793 
-3805 VTVGDIVYGESAV
+3805 
-3818 VIVMSEVDGEYLVY
+3818 
-3832 VGDSPHVV
+3832 
-3840 NVVGSIGNVTV
+3840 
-3851 DGLAAGSHNANV
+3851 
-3863 NVVDGNYSGVASTT
+3863 
-3877 FEVVKAKTNVD
+3877 
-3888 IDFENVTTERPI
+3888 
-3900 LNFKLPADASGN
+3900 
-3912 VSLYVNGILS
+3912 ILS
-3922 QIVNLVNGN
+3922 G
-3931 AIIIVPNLITGYNN
+3931 
-3945 ITLVYSGD
+3945 
-3953 GNYGPVNKSAVINRN
+3953 
-3968 ATIRASDMTRG
+3968 M
-3979 YNSGLDYNATLFDGN
+3979 
-3994 ESPLSNANV
+3994 
-4003 TIKVD
+4003 
-4008 TNIYTVQTDSNGV
+4008 
-4021 LKFNNKLAVGDYAI
+4021 
-4035 VILNPETDE
+4035 
-4044 YKLANLKIV
+4044 
-4053 KRITD
+4053 
-4058 NRNATIFFA
+4058 
-4067 DGSNYKVRIIGDDG
+4067 
-4081 DYVGA
+4081 
-4086 GEIVKINVG
+4086 
-4095 GKTCSVKTDK
+4095 
-4105 DGYANLKLSLK
+4105 
-4116 VKKYTITVTYKGF
+4116 
-4129 TTKNIVTVKSVVKP
+4129 
-4143 LKKTVKVKS
+4143 
-4152 TAKKLNIKLK
+4152 
-4162 LKGKKVLKKKYVYL
+4162 KVLLLIFPLILMECMHYM
-4176 KFKGKTYKAKT
+4176 
-4187 NQKGIATF
+4187 
-4195 KVSKSVI
+4195 
-4202 QKLNKG
+4202 
-4208 KKYKAVFTYK
+4208 
-4218 AKANGKTIKNTATCY
+4218 
-4233 VQKR
+4233 